1 METMR
6 KALEA
11 VTSSPLFG
19 IVLCVAAF
27 ELGVWLQKKLKT
39 PLCHPLLI
47 AVALIIAVLNVFHI
61 SFEDFNEG
69 GQLVSLFLA
78 PATAVLALSIYSQL
92 AVLKKHF
99 LPILAGCLAGSL
111 ASMASAFGL
120 CRLFGLDDALTMSML
135 PNAVTTPIAMGVSE
149 AHGGIVSV
157 TVAAVI
163 VTGVLGAMAAPALIR
178 LFRVKDPVE
187 AGVAIG
193 ACSHAVGTT
202 RAIELGEVQGA
213 MSSIAIGVSGL
224 ITVLI
229 SLFLP

>member
-1 METMR
+1 MEQMI
-6 KALEA
+6 KA

-19 IVLCVAAF
+19 IVLCIAAF

-69 GQLVSLFLA
+69 GRLVSLFLA
-78 PATAVLALSIYSQL
+78 PATAVLALSVYSQL

-99 LPILAGCLAGSL
+99 LPILAGCLAGAL
-111 ASMASAFGL
+111 ASMASAVGL
-120 CRLFGLDDALTMSML
+120 CRLFGLDDALAMSML
-135 PNAVTTPIAMGVSE
+135 PKSVTTPIAMGVSE
-149 AHGGIVSV
+149 AHGGIVPV

-163 VTGVLGAMAAPALIR
+163 VTGVLGAVAAPALIR
-178 LFRVKDPVE
+178 FFRVKDPVE

-202 RAIELGEVQGA
+202 KAIELGEIQGA

>member
-1 METMR
+1 MR

-135 PNAVTTPIAMGVSE
+135 PKAVTTPIAMGVSE